1 MGEALKLMFKAHG
14 GVMRTAELQR
24 EGLYYRKV
32 QSLLAEGR
40 LEQLR
45 RGYYRY
51 VDENSFSDLPILKA
65 LFPDAVIC
73 MESALD
79 YYGYTDRTPAYWHL
93 AVSNRTA
100 RKRFQIEYP
109 LVKPHFIQEDR
120 YSAGIEEAEID
131 GCTVKIYDKERTIC
145 DLIANRKKIDAEI
158 FTSALRNYMQ
168 SNDKKIET
176 LYEYAEKMGIEE
188 KVKEIVEVL
197 YG

>member
-1 MGEALKLMFKAHG
+1 MGEALKLMFEAHG

-32 QSLLAEGR
+32 QSLLEEGR

-45 RGYYRY
+45 RGYYQY
-51 VDENSFSDLPILKA
+51 VDENSFS
-65 LFPDAVIC
+65 DAVIC

-93 AVSNRTA
+93 AVSSRTA

-145 DLIANRKKIDAEI
+145 DLLLHRNKVDAEVFATAI
-158 FTSALRNYMQ
+158 QRYLQDPEKFPARLFKYAKLLRV
-168 SNDKKIET
+168 ER
-176 LYEYAEKMGIEE
+176 
-188 KVKEIVEVL
+188 KVREILGVWL
-197 YG
+197 

>member
-1 MGEALKLMFKAHG
+1 MGEALKLMFEAHG

-32 QSLLAEGR
+32 QSLLEEVR

-45 RGYYRY
+45 RGYYQY
-51 VDENSFSDLPILKA
+51 VDENSFSDLPILKT

-93 AVSNRTA
+93 AVSNQTA

-109 LVKPHFIQEDR
+109 LVKPHFIREER

-131 GCTVKIYDKERTIC
+131 GCLVKIYDKEKTIC
-145 DLIANRKKIDAEI
+145 DLLLHKNKVDAEVFATAI
-158 FTSALRNYMQ
+158 QRYLQDS
-168 SNDKKIET
+168 
-176 LYEYAEKMGIEE
+176 EKTPA
-188 KVKEIVEVL
+188 
-197 YG
+197 

>member
-1 MGEALKLMFKAHG
+1 MGKALKLMFEAHG

-32 QSLLAEGR
+32 QSLLEEGR

-45 RGYYRY
+45 RGYYQY

-79 YYGYTDRTPAYWHL
+79 YYGYTDRTPECWHL
-93 AVSNRTA
+93 AVSNQSA

-109 LVKPHFIQEDR
+109 PVKPHFIREDR

-131 GCTVKIYDKERTIC
+131 GCLVKIYDKERTIC
-145 DLIANRKKIDAEI
+145 DLLLHKNKVDAEVFATAI
-158 FTSALRNYMQ
+158 QRYLQDPEKFPARLFKYAKLLRV
-168 SNDKKIET
+168 ER
-176 LYEYAEKMGIEE
+176 
-188 KVKEIVEVL
+188 KVREILGVWL
-197 YG
+197 

>member
-1 MGEALKLMFKAHG
+1 MGEALKLMFEAHG

-32 QSLLAEGR
+32 QSLLEEGR

-45 RGYYRY
+45 RGYYQY

-109 LVKPHFIQEDR
+109 LVKPHFIQKER

-145 DLIANRKKIDAEI
+145 DLLLHRNKVDAEVFATAI
-158 FTSALRNYMQ
+158 QRYLRDPEKFTARLFQYAKLLRV
-168 SNDKKIET
+168 ER
-176 LYEYAEKMGIEE
+176 
-188 KVKEIVEVL
+188 KVREIL
-197 YG
+197 GPWL

>member
-1 MGEALKLMFKAHG
+1 MGEALKLMFEAHG

-32 QSLLAEGR
+32 QSLLEEGR

-45 RGYYRY
+45 RGYYQY

-109 LVKPHFIQEDR
+109 LVKPHFIQEER

-131 GCTVKIYDKERTIC
+131 GCLVKIYDKERTIC
-145 DLIANRKKIDAEI
+145 ATAIQRYLQNPEKFPARLFKYAKLLRVERKVREI
-158 FTSALRNYMQ
+158 LGPW
-168 SNDKKIET
+168 
-176 LYEYAEKMGIEE
+176 L
-188 KVKEIVEVL
+188 
-197 YG
+197 